1 MARRR
6 RLLGLVLS
14 VVLLS
19 GCGVNETERLVGLF
33 DGDVQLGVDRV
44 VGGLKMGY
52 SYVYSKSGER
62 ICISDLQFEVLG
74 DLNEQDKFVYDSL
87 NRFFDKLIFWGNGTD
102 MSILRGTWNDLR
114 VGDYEVLGECNFS
127 SCDSVVMGLKKV
139 FGVGIQTESDAEMDL
154 GMYFSDIAKSLCG
167 GFTGGVSVVLG
178 GTDSA
183 EVEETEEDRAFQ
195 VGYSDDGV
203 AYTVRYK
210 VMEDEYNIADI
221 SVV

>member
-6 RLLGLVLS
+6 RFLGLVLS
-14 VVLLS
+14 VLLLS

-44 VGGLKMGY
+44 VEGFKMGY

-62 ICISDLQFEVLG
+62 ICISELQFEVLD
-74 DLNEQDKFVYDSL
+74 DLNEHDKYVYARL
-87 NRFFDKLIFWGNGTD
+87 NRFFDKLVFWGNGTD
-102 MSILRGTWNDLR
+102 MSILRGTWGGFGA
-114 VGDYEVLGECNFS
+114 GDYEVLGECNFS
-127 SCDSVVMGLKKV
+127 SCDSVVLGLKKV
-139 FGVGIQTESDAEMDL
+139 LDDSGAETDL

-167 GFTGGVSVVLG
+167 GLTGGVSIVLR

-183 EVEETEEDRAFQ
+183 EVEETEDGRVFQ

-203 AYTVRYK
+203 SYTVRFK
-210 VMEDEYNIADI
+210 VMDDEVGIADI
-221 SVV
+221 FYG